1 MLKNFLYA
9 FYAYF
14 THRIYKMIFP
24 KKILAV
30 FCAALLLQITNI
42 ACAVLCLFNDIFISL
57 PMSICILRF
66 MEQKTK
72 QGIIWF
78 IIASTFKIGA
88 IFYLPATLLVITL
101 MSGLSNVIVFVVLLI
116 GI

>member
-1 MLKNFLYA
+1 LKNFLYC

-24 KKILAV
+24 KKILP
-30 FCAALLLQITNI
+30 FFLAALFLQLTNI
-42 ACAVLCLFNDIFISL
+42 ACAVLCLFNDIFIAL

-66 MEQKTK
+66 MEQKYH

-88 IFYLPATLLVITL
+88 IFYLPAILLVITL
-101 MSGLSNVIVFVVLLI
+101 MSGLTNVIYFVLLLI
-116 GI
+116 GV